1 MKRWQQVASAE
12 VYIDT
17 LREATQLTIKSHHG
31 DEIYTKNKKAL
42 NR

>member
-1 MKRWQQVASAE
+1 MKWWQQVASAG
-12 VYIDT
+12 VLIDT
-17 LREATQLTIKSHHG
+17 SKKATQLTIKSRHG

>member
-1 MKRWQQVASAE
+1 MKRRQQVASAG
-12 VYIDT
+12 VFTDT
-17 LREATQLTIKSHHG
+17 LRKATQLTIKSHHG